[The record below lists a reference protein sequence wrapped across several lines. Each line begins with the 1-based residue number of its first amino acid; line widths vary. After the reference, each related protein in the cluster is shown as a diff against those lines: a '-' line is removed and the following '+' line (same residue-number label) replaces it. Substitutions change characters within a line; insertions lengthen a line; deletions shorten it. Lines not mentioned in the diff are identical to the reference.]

1 MKEIWKDIPGYEGY
15 YQASNLGR
23 IKRLKGK
30 YVPDERVLKPQ
41 KRPNG
46 YLAITL
52 SKDKSRITKSI
63 HRIVMLAFMGESKL
77 TVNHIDGD
85 KHNNKLDNLEY
96 VTSRDNCR
104 HVFASKIKLTNIQK
118 FENDIINDYGK
129 GLNLTKLTKKY
140 HVDLRDLKKLLLK
153 NGFELKEQRTGNY
166 PKIINEKIIN
176 EIQAIYKNDPEITNK
191 EISIKTGLSITTVG
205 RILKDIS

>member
-46 YLAITL
+46 YLSITL

-85 KHNNKLDNLEY
+85 KHNNKLENLEY
-96 VTSRDNCR
+96 VTSRDNRR
-104 HVFASKIKLTNIQK
+104 HVFTSKIKITNIQK

-129 GLNLTKLTKKY
+129 GFNLTKLIKKY

-153 NGFELKEQRTGNY
+153 KGFELKEQRIGNY
-166 PKIINEKIIN
+166 PKIINKKIIN

-191 EISIKTGLSITTVG
+191 EISIKTGVSITTVG
-205 RILKDIS
+205 RIMKELS